1 MPKEFANAQDLVAV
15 KEIREGTLLLKDGS
29 LRQVLMVNGINFA
42 LRSEVEQNT
51 ITASYQNFLNALD
64 FPLQIIIHSRKIN
77 IDKYLE
83 KLATCEQAEPTPIL
97 RNQNAEYREFI
108 KGFIEKNAIMEKTFF
123 VVVPWVTVSLP
134 TTKSLMRFIP
144 FLGRSKNAD
153 AAEAKEKEE
162 SFEESL
168 EQLKQRVSQVVEGLA
183 SVGLEAIP
191 LGNRELA
198 EMLYNF
204 YNPES
209 VERENIPLPE
219 GSANTKS

>member
-15 KEIREGTLLLKDGS
+15 KEIRDNVLVLKDKS
-29 LRQVLMVNGINFA
+29 LRQVLMVNGLNFA

-51 ITASYQNFLNALD
+51 ITASYQNFLNTLD

-77 IDKYLE
+77 ISKYLE
-83 KLATCEQAEPTPIL
+83 KLAAFEQSEPSPLL

-108 KGFIEKNAIMEKTFF
+108 RGFVEKNAIMEKTFF

-134 TTKSLMRFIP
+134 TTKNLMRFIP
-144 FLGRSKNAD
+144 FMRKTE
-153 AAEAKEKEE
+153 AAEVAEQQEKEE
-162 SFEESL
+162 TFTEWL
-168 EQLKQRVSQVVEGLA
+168 EQLSQRTSQVVEGLA
-183 SVGLEAIP
+183 AIGLEAVI

-209 VERENIPLPE
+209 VEREDLNLPTE
-219 GSANTKS
+219 EVKK